1 MTSTG
6 TVDGSEFA
14 PFELTARVTD
24 NASSVPVEVTY
35 RVDGRQYTERTELPL
50 EPEPDDG
57 GGGIAGLAPLAVGAG
72 VALTL
77 GVGAVVLLP
86 LYYLR
91 R

>member
-1 MTSTG
+1 M
-6 TVDGSEFA
+6 
-14 PFELTARVTD
+14 
-24 NASSVPVEVTY
+24 PVEVTY
-35 RVDGRQYTERTELPL
+35 RVDGRRYTGRTELPL
-50 EPEPDDG
+50 EPEPDD

-77 GVGAVVLLP
+77 GAGAVVLLP